1 MRTSARVAIIACGV
15 MVARA
20 LEAAER
26 LAQAGI
32 NARVVNMVSIAPL
45 DEEAVRSAADLGAIV
60 TVEEHSMRGG
70 LGGAVCRLS
79 AMPDPDSR
87 VPRLHADRLCKVP
100 VRKVWPDAGRNR
112 NSSARRDFATVL
124 LDKWSTMAR
133 APILVAHDPRL
144 HLSRGVRGNRRH
156 ATVGLP

>member
-79 AMPDPDSR
+79 AMPDPDSPGSPASCR
-87 VPRLHADRLCKVP
+87 PALQ
-100 VRKVWPDAGRNR
+100 
-112 NSSARRDFATVL
+112 SSCSKSLA
-124 LDKWSTMAR
+124 
-133 APILVAHDPRL
+133 
-144 HLSRGVRGNRRH
+144 
-156 ATVGLP
+156 